1 MKKPRILAMVMAG
14 GEGTRLHPLTA
25 ERSKPAVP
33 FGGRHRVV
41 DFVLSNLLNSGIHS
55 IYLLVQYKSQSLIEH
70 INHAWELAALL
81 PDLFVTV
88 VPPQMHEGP
97 EWYQGTGDA
106 VFQNL
111 RLIGRHSPDLVAV
124 FGSDHIYRM
133 DIGQMVQFH
142 NQRKADVTVA
152 AIPVPLHEA
161 CSFGVIVTDYKGL
174 VTEFQEKPAQPSPM
188 KADPG
193 RAFCSMGNYLFKTE
207 VLMEALL
214 AARERGEND
223 FGRHVLPRLLHTH
236 RIFAYNFED
245 NHVPGVRDYEDQS
258 YWRDVGTLDAYFR
271 ASQDLLGQE
280 PRFNLFNPS
289 WPIRSSTY
297 QGPTARFL
305 EGSIFNS
312 IIGPGTLI
320 KRATIRNS
328 ILRREVLLE
337 EDVEVSDSVI
347 MDSNIIRRGARLNR
361 VIMDRNNII
370 DPDEH
375 IGFDH
380 ERDRQRFHVTESGI
394 VVIPQGRFDAKN
406 ARYF

>member
-1 MKKPRILAMVMAG
+1 VKGPRILAMVMAG

-33 FGGRHRVV
+33 FGGRHRIV
-41 DFVLSNLLNSGIHS
+41 DFVLSNLINSGIHS
-55 IYLLVQYKSQSLIEH
+55 IYLLVQYKSQSLIDH

-81 PDLFVTV
+81 SDLFVTV

-97 EWYQGTGDA
+97 EWYQGTADS

-111 RLIGRHSPDLVAV
+111 RLIERHNPDLVAV
-124 FGSDHIYRM
+124 FGADHIYRM
-133 DIGQMVQFH
+133 DVGQMVKFH
-142 NQRKADVTVA
+142 LQRQADVTLS
-152 AIPVPLHEA
+152 AIPMPLQDA

-188 KADPG
+188 IDDPS

-207 VLMEALL
+207 VLIKALL
-214 AARERGEND
+214 EGRERGEND

-245 NHVPGVRDYEDQS
+245 NQVPGVRAYEDQS
-258 YWRDVGTLDAYFR
+258 YWRDVGTLDAYFG
-271 ASQDLLGQE
+271 ASQDVLGQE

-312 IIGPGTLI
+312 IVGPGTLI
-320 KRATIRNS
+320 KGATLRNS
-328 ILRREVLLE
+328 IIRREVLLE
-337 EDVEVSDSVI
+337 EDVEVCDSVI
-347 MDSNIIRRGARLNR
+347 MDYNIIRRGARLNR
-361 VIMDRNNII
+361 VIIDRDNII
-370 DPDEH
+370 ECDDR

-380 ERDRQRFHVTESGI
+380 DRDRQRFHVTDSGI
-394 VVIPQGRFDAKN
+394 VVVPRGRFDATN
-406 ARYF
+406 ARCF